1 VHYPSKRIYSKIYF
15 EEKFKEKKNDTIQ
28 IYHMKNFCT
37 KTFEEDLYF
46 SIIKS
51 IQMLKII
58 SFRLTVN

>member
-1 VHYPSKRIYSKIYF
+1 
-15 EEKFKEKKNDTIQ
+15 
-28 IYHMKNFCT
+28 MKNFCT

-58 SFRLTVN
+58 SYRLTVN